1 MTIKKTLGQLRTQS
15 FFNLEKLLLSL
26 SKEAKAKL
34 TQFWSGFADADP
46 SHK

>member
-15 FFNLEKLLLSL
+15 FFNWEKLLLNV
-26 SKEAKAKL
+26 SKEAKTKL
-34 TQFWSGFADADP
+34 TQFWSGFAGADP